1 MTRRTPSLGGFRRSL
16 RRRSQLGQ
24 ALIIFTFMLVAI
36 FGAVGLAVDAGVGY
50 FYSVSI
56 ERAAAAAA
64 LAGVPY
70 MPKNAPMAQ
79 TRALAEAARNGYTP
93 LPGGNST
100 ITFPPAP
107 AGDLAVQITVK
118 VPTFFMAFFGV
129 QPYDAIRTAE
139 AGYRA
144 PISIGQPDP
153 QLGATA
159 STLSGGGSSFY
170 FLRFKGWLNDRSEGD
185 AFTPNPASEVPHSG
199 GGFASNDVHIIS
211 QASSNEAP
219 AVANNDQTC
228 SSATPG
234 TNPLPCR
241 GGYNYRIVVPTG
253 VNDVEIDIY
262 NMAFAPDMGPKTNA
276 CENTKNWP
284 ACNTNGYNY
293 AEQDSGEASCKD
305 AATCNVAKLNYLAT
319 EYSVF
324 NVPDE
329 FLRSNDQLLTQTKVL
344 PIDTTNWD
352 CNKGNNG
359 AGSCPGT
366 TNPTYMNVN
375 TGSPICQAYNA
386 AATTTAGASNGQ
398 PLPTPVIN
406 VASTAAFPAGSTPL
420 SICTTSGWD
429 AVTCTGHT
437 ATQFTGCSGGTAG
450 HTLATG
456 LAVTAG
462 APDNASP
469 TNMLVYHA
477 WADAINY
484 LGSKDVDTAGNKL
497 VTHSYIGCGSPC
509 TVNGGT
515 TGLGAG
521 TYRVRADALQYDGTI
536 GTQQK
541 GSKGY
546 AIRAFHKGGALC
558 SECTVAAWEDVCV
571 FSPIGSAGA
580 TTVYNAVPLFELTKD
595 YAGSTI
601 NVDIFDVGDGSGS
614 GTVDLAL
621 LDPTSGAA
629 SPNNYFQLPSGV
641 VPINHNGI
649 NESGIPLNPH
659 VPPQNPPPAPL
670 GSITNTPFQ
679 SNWAKYRAADSS
691 GPLYQGG
698 WVRVALAI
706 PSTYAPAAFPNDFWS
721 LQYGLTNVT
730 MDDTFTLSV
739 SAVGGPVRIIKG

>member
-1 MTRRTPSLGGFRRSL
+1 MTRRTPSLGWFRRSL
-16 RRRSQLGQ
+16 RWRSQRGQ
-24 ALIIFTFMLVAI
+24 ALLIFAFMLVAI
-36 FGAVGLAVDAGVGY
+36 FAAVGLAVDAGVGY

-70 MPKNAPMAQ
+70 MPNNAA
-79 TRALAEAARNGYTP
+79 TAKTTALAEAARNGYT
-93 LPGGNST
+93 GGNST
-100 ITFPPAP
+100 ITFPAAP
-107 AGDLAVQITVK
+107 IGELEVTVSVT
-118 VPTFFMAFFGV
+118 VPTFFMAALGV
-129 QPYDAIRTAE
+129 APYPVIRTAE

-144 PISIGQPDP
+144 PISIGQPNP

-159 STLSGGGSSFY
+159 STLSGGGTNFY
-170 FLRFKGWLNDRSEGD
+170 FLRFKGWQNDRSEGD
-185 AFTPNPASEVPHSG
+185 AFTPNPASEVGHSG
-199 GGFASNDVHIIS
+199 GGFASNDVHVIS
-211 QASSNEAP
+211 QASGNEAA

-228 SSATPG
+228 SGATRG

-253 VNDVEIDIY
+253 VTDVEIDVY
-262 NMAFAPDMGPKTNA
+262 NMAFAPDMGSRTNA

-284 ACNTNGYNY
+284 TCNLNGYNY
-293 AEQDSGEASCKD
+293 AEQDSGEASCNSVS
-305 AATCNVAKLNYLAT
+305 TCNAAKVNYLAA

-324 NVPDE
+324 NVPDQ
-329 FLRSNDQLLTQTKVL
+329 FLRANDQLLTQTKVL
-344 PIDTTNWD
+344 PIDATNWD
-352 CNKGNNG
+352 CNNGGKG
-359 AGSCPGT
+359 AGNCPNT

-375 TGSPICQAYNA
+375 TGSPIRQAYNA
-386 AATTTAGASNGQ
+386 
-398 PLPTPVIN
+398 
-406 VASTAAFPAGSTPL
+406 
-420 SICTTSGWD
+420 
-429 AVTCTGHT
+429 
-437 ATQFTGCSGGTAG
+437 
-450 HTLATG
+450 
-456 LAVTAG
+456 
-462 APDNASP
+462 NASP
-469 TNMLVYHA
+469 SNMLVYHS

-484 LGSKDVDTAGNKL
+484 TGPNDVDTAGNRI
-497 VTHSYIGCGSPC
+497 VTHAYIGCGSPC
-509 TVNGGT
+509 LANGGT

-536 GTQQK
+536 GTQQL

-546 AIRAFHKGGALC
+546 AIRAIHKSTGGPC

-571 FSPIGSAGA
+571 FSPIGSAGG
-580 TTVYNAVPLFELTKD
+580 TTVYNSIPLFELTKD

-629 SPNNYFQLPSGV
+629 SPNNYFQLLSGAT
-641 VPINHNGI
+641 VPITHNGI
-649 NESGIPLNPH
+649 NESGSPLNPH
-659 VPPQNPPPAPL
+659 VPPQFPAPAPL

-691 GPLYQGG
+691 GPLYQGD

-739 SAVGGPVRIIKG
+739 HAVGGPVRIING

>member
-1 MTRRTPSLGGFRRSL
+1 
-16 RRRSQLGQ
+16 
-24 ALIIFTFMLVAI
+24 MLVAI
-36 FGAVGLAVDAGVGY
+36 FAAVGLAVDAGVGY

-70 MPKNAPMAQ
+70 MPNNAA
-79 TRALAEAARNGYTP
+79 TAKTTALAEAARNGYTGGI
-93 LPGGNST
+93 GGNST
-100 ITFPPAP
+100 ITFPAAP
-107 AGDLAVQITVK
+107 IGELEVTVSVT
-118 VPTFFMAFFGV
+118 VPTFFMAALGV
-129 QPYDAIRTAE
+129 APYPVIRTAE

-144 PISIGQPDP
+144 PISIGQPNP

-159 STLSGGGSSFY
+159 STLSGGGTNFY
-170 FLRFKGWLNDRSEGD
+170 FLRFKGWQNDRSEGD
-185 AFTPNPASEVPHSG
+185 AFTPNPASEVGHSG
-199 GGFASNDVHIIS
+199 GGFASNDVHVIS
-211 QASSNEAP
+211 QASGNEAA

-228 SSATPG
+228 SGATPG

-253 VNDVEIDIY
+253 VTDVEIDVY
-262 NMAFAPDMGPKTNA
+262 NMAFAPDMGSRTNA

-284 ACNTNGYNY
+284 TCNLNGYNY
-293 AEQDSGEASCKD
+293 AEQDSGEASCNSVS
-305 AATCNVAKLNYLAT
+305 TCNAAKVNYLAA

-324 NVPDE
+324 NVPDQ
-329 FLRSNDQLLTQTKVL
+329 FLRANDELLTQTKVL
-344 PIDTTNWD
+344 PIDATNWD
-352 CNKGNNG
+352 CNNGGKGALNC
-359 AGSCPGT
+359 GST

-375 TGSPICQAYNA
+375 TGSPICQAYTA
-386 AATTTAGASNGQ
+386 ASTTITSASNGQ
-398 PLPTPVIN
+398 TLPKAVIN
-406 VASTAAFPAGSTPL
+406 VVSTAAFPAGSTAL

-429 AVTCTGHT
+429 SVTCTGHT
-437 ATQFTGCSGGTAG
+437 ATQFTGCSLGS
-450 HTLATG
+450 HTMATG

-462 APDNASP
+462 ALNGVSP
-469 TNMLVYHA
+469 TNMLTYHA

-484 LGSKDVDTAGNKL
+484 LGSNDVDTAGNKL
-497 VTHSYIGCGSPC
+497 VTHTYTGNLGCGASPC

-536 GTQQK
+536 GTQQL

-546 AIRAFHKGGALC
+546 AIRAIHKSTGGPC

-571 FSPIGSAGA
+571 FSPIGSAGG
-580 TTVYNAVPLFELTKD
+580 TTVYNSIPLFELTKD

-629 SPNNYFQLPSGV
+629 SPNNYFQLLSGAT
-641 VPINHNGI
+641 VPITHNGI
-649 NESGIPLNPH
+649 NESGSPLNPH
-659 VPPQNPPPAPL
+659 VPPQFPAPAPL

-691 GPLYQGG
+691 GPLYQGD

-739 SAVGGPVRIIKG
+739 HAVGGPVRIING